1 MHFPFCSWCKHKE
14 KTIQKYFNLDIINV
28 RTIVYLY
35 NGVVS
40 SEEEVVVCSC
50 LQHGERV
57 LACDARLEF
66 HAGPGAGLALG
77 GGLGGG
83 SVSHEPCAVRSR
95 EPCELR
101 SRTLQSPVE
110 ARHGSEQGSE
120 RVGDHQG

>member
-1 MHFPFCSWCKHKE
+1 MQAQKE
-14 KTIQKYFNLDIINV
+14 KTVQKYFNLDIN
-28 RTIVYLY
+28 RNKCSYNSLF

-40 SEEEVVVCSC
+40 SEEEIVVCSC